1 MCNFLSTEIC
11 AISKISKKEIGRCFK
26 LILKA
31 LETSVHLITTTDFMV
46 SEISFTFYLVTL
58 NKTKRQEG
66 LKFKGILPVLFLEFS
81 LEFLLLSLLVIKECK
96 KPWSWLSKKEI
107 LKWENVWERPVFSV
121 SMVWVIKHRADSIN
135 ATFLLSRIYKKMQ
148 QNYAFYIIMMSEK
161 EVDAWRGLLIVLL
174 TPVFVP
180 SSVFLLLS
188 YLCSRVREIVT

>member
-1 MCNFLSTEIC
+1 MWNFFSIEIC

-135 ATFLLSRIYKKMQ
+135 ATFLLSRIYKK
-148 QNYAFYIIMMSEK
+148 NATK
-161 EVDAWRGLLIVLL
+161 LCVLYHHDVWKRSRCL
-174 TPVFVP
+174 KRSFNSAAYPSFRPKFSFSLVILFVF
-180 SSVFLLLS
+180 
-188 YLCSRVREIVT
+188 